1 MESRPKS
8 IFIVEGKHDSPFISA
23 LLIDKY
29 KIVQLHKVCL
39 FFKNEG
45 NKKRKYGK
53 ETEALR
59 DLFAQSSP
67 FSYLVK
73 SEGGKSF
80 VLPLLGS
87 IIVEMVMDSEN
98 MTSNVYCMVDLDDKA
113 EEKQLA
119 EIITT
124 VKSTLDKL
132 SIIYNISKINDEAF
146 LGRRF
151 IKFYYEIKVHYDK
164 EELILPLTVL
174 LANPTLESIVSKH
187 FKISKNKV
195 DEVYVKKF
203 TLYFKNELSGLI

>member
-59 DLFAQSSP
+59 DLFAQSST

-87 IIVEMVMDSEN
+87 IIVE
-98 MTSNVYCMVDLDDKA
+98 
-113 EEKQLA
+113 
-119 EIITT
+119 
-124 VKSTLDKL
+124 
-132 SIIYNISKINDEAF
+132 
-146 LGRRF
+146 
-151 IKFYYEIKVHYDK
+151 
-164 EELILPLTVL
+164 
-174 LANPTLESIVSKH
+174 
-187 FKISKNKV
+187 NKV
-195 DEVYVKKF
+195 QRRLPIRTMSFELVKEVAILRAGVMPPQG
-203 TLYFKNELSGLI
+203 NGL